1 MHFTTPSLLALLL
14 STGSSLPTPKDAKIF
29 TPNALD
35 PSVTDLGQHTGR
47 IGVDRVDLN
56 SLRVDPVR
64 VLGRVAESST
74 QTAPSLTRRG
84 DVLLEP
90 EDGRI
95 GGSHSPIQVDRVEAD
110 VDVHRPSPHVVASG
124 LRGQSEPGGEEA
136 AEAAEP
142 RVSGEQ
148 AEKKEDAAV
157 SEPGPGPNPDY
168 LPKFRADY
176 DAGEWVDHY

>member
-14 STGSSLPTPKDAKIF
+14 STGSSLPTPKDAKFF
-29 TPNALD
+29 TPDASD

-47 IGVDRVDLN
+47 IGVD
-56 SLRVDPVR
+56 PVR
-64 VLGRVAESST
+64 VLTRVAETSA

-95 GGSHSPIQVDRVEAD
+95 GGGHSPIQVDRVEAD
-110 VDVHRPSPHVVASG
+110 VDIHRPSPHVVASG
-124 LRGQSEPGGEEA
+124 LRGHSEPGKQA
-136 AEAAEP
+136 AEAAGP
-142 RVSGEQ
+142 RMSGEQ
-148 AEKKEDAAV
+148 AEKKENAAG
-157 SEPGPGPNPDY
+157 PGPGPGPPPNPEY

-176 DAGEWVDHY
+176 DAGEWVEHY

>member
-14 STGSSLPTPKDAKIF
+14 STGSSLPTPKDAKFF
-29 TPNALD
+29 TPDALD
-35 PSVTDLGQHTGR
+35 PSVTDLSQHTGR

-56 SLRVDPVR
+56 SLRVDPVS
-64 VLGRVAESST
+64 VLSQVAESST

-95 GGSHSPIQVDRVEAD
+95 GGSHSPIQVDRVEAN

-124 LRGQSEPGGEEA
+124 MQGKSEPGGEA

-148 AEKKEDAAV
+148 AEKKEDAAGP
-157 SEPGPGPNPDY
+157 EPGSGPNPDY